1 MQHDQDEI
9 REVSIELGQ
18 IKKQHDDVKKLVIA
32 KQDDLEKIKKEI
44 ESLGVQ
50 EQTAEGPVFQ
60 IKSRLEQLEEC
71 LDTTKL
77 KIDEETLQK
86 YCYSHM
92 LERMKK
98 DFIATKIY
106 AADLQSSLKSKN
118 QILEIENSKSQ
129 RTKEE
134 RLQSKSTF
142 DSLMRNIELE
152 QKERKK
158 RIEELQECIK
168 NKEESVQRRIERQK
182 RNQDIAEAA
191 ANENKDSS
199 ELKMRE
205 SLYIQRLWNAFM
217 RKKMEKEMKE
227 SFVIDDAFKSI
238 KTATGVTD
246 VQEMVRK
253 FLTREQT
260 YSQLLMNVSESER
273 SIDKLKKDNEELRGR
288 LHELKIDAGE
298 NGSGNGMMDEEII
311 ELNQTLANVQKDYS
325 LLQEKFKKI
334 NIVNDQVSSWSK
346 KVYSKFSTLIQ
357 GSDGTVK
364 PGTDIVQIFKGMNTV
379 VVGELDKIME
389 RARQNEGEDANMNF
403 GEVFDDFEHKDFT
416 AKNVRVRPISG
427 FTHGDETRD
436 GRQSNISKGNTEG
449 NDEGEDN
456 YNRLAALELEDQRKA
471 IKTKH
476 REALEEIRRKQAQ
489 AAKEAEAK
497 KAKQ

>member
-1 MQHDQDEI
+1 
-9 REVSIELGQ
+9 
-18 IKKQHDDVKKLVIA
+18 
-32 KQDDLEKIKKEI
+32 
-44 ESLGVQ
+44 
-50 EQTAEGPVFQ
+50 
-60 IKSRLEQLEEC
+60 
-71 LDTTKL
+71 
-77 KIDEETLQK
+77 
-86 YCYSHM
+86 
-92 LERMKK
+92 MK
-98 DFIATKIY
+98 
-106 AADLQSSLKSKN
+106 
-118 QILEIENSKSQ
+118 
-129 RTKEE
+129 
-134 RLQSKSTF
+134 
-142 DSLMRNIELE
+142 NIELE

-205 SLYIQRLWNAFM
+205 SLQIQRLWNAFM

-227 SFVIDDAFKSI
+227 SGTIDEAFKAI

-260 YSQLLMNVSESER
+260 YTQLLMNVSESER

-298 NGSGNGMMDEEII
+298 NGAAGAGFQDEEII
-311 ELNQTLANVQKDYS
+311 ELNATLANVQKDYS

-346 KVYSKFSTLIQ
+346 KVFGKFSTLIEGAQ
-357 GSDGTVK
+357 QHQVG
-364 PGTDIVQIFKGMNTV
+364 PATDIVQIFKGMNLV
-379 VVGELDKIME
+379 VVKELDKILE
-389 RARQNEGEDANMNF
+389 KQKQEGGDDHNMNY

-436 GRQSNISKGNTEG
+436 GRQSNISKGNNEG
-449 NDEGEDN
+449 NDDGEDN
-456 YNRLAALELEDQRKA
+456 YNKLAALELEDQRKA
-471 IKTKH
+471 IKNKH
-476 REALEEIRRKQAQ
+476 REALEEIRRKQAL

>member
-86 YCYSHM
+86 YSFSHM
-92 LERMKK
+92 LERMKR

-106 AADLQSSLKSKN
+106 AAELQSSIKSKQ

-217 RKKMEKEMKE
+217 RKKMEKEMKD
-227 SFVIDDAFKSI
+227 SSVIDDAFKSI

-273 SIDKLKKDNEELRGR
+273 SIDKLKRDNEELRGR

-298 NGSGNGMMDEEII
+298 NGSGNGMMDEEIMD
-311 ELNQTLANVQKDYS
+311 LNQTLQNVQKDYS

-357 GSDGTVK
+357 GTDGTVK

-379 VVGELDKIME
+379 VISELDKIME
-389 RARQNEGEDANMNF
+389 RARQNEGEDANMNY

-449 NDEGEDN
+449 NDDGEDN
-456 YNRLAALELEDQRKA
+456 YNRLAANELEDQRKA

>member
-1 MQHDQDEI
+1 LEPANNATAMQHDQDEI
-9 REVSIELGQ
+9 REVSVELSQ
-18 IKKQHDDVKKLVIA
+18 IKKQHDDVKKLAIA
-32 KQDDLEKIKKEI
+32 KQEELEKVKKEI

-60 IKSRLEQLEEC
+60 VKSRLEQLEEA

-77 KIDEETLQK
+77 KIDEENLAK
-86 YCYSHM
+86 FSYSYM

-98 DFIATKIY
+98 DFIATKI
-106 AADLQSSLKSKN
+106 QSSEYETSLKSKN
-118 QILEIENSKSQ
+118 QIHDLESQKSQ

-142 DSLMRNIELE
+142 DSLMKNIELE

-158 RIEELQECIK
+158 RIEELQDCIK

-227 SFVIDDAFKSI
+227 SSNIDEAFKSI

-273 SIDKLKKDNEELRGR
+273 HIDKLKKDNEELRGR
-288 LHELKIDAGE
+288 LHELKIDSGE
-298 NGSGNGMMDEEII
+298 ANGGSGAGIMDDDII
-311 ELNQTLANVQKDYS
+311 ELNQNLANVQKDYS
-325 LLQEKFKKI
+325 
-334 NIVNDQVSSWSK
+334 
-346 KVYSKFSTLIQ
+346 
-357 GSDGTVK
+357 
-364 PGTDIVQIFKGMNTV
+364 
-379 VVGELDKIME
+379 
-389 RARQNEGEDANMNF
+389 
-403 GEVFDDFEHKDFT
+403 
-416 AKNVRVRPISG
+416 
-427 FTHGDETRD
+427 
-436 GRQSNISKGNTEG
+436 
-449 NDEGEDN
+449 
-456 YNRLAALELEDQRKA
+456 
-471 IKTKH
+471 
-476 REALEEIRRKQAQ
+476 
-489 AAKEAEAK
+489 
-497 KAKQ
+497 

>member
-1 MQHDQDEI
+1 MNDGSSTFVEQNTLLEPANNATAMQHDQDEI

-44 ESLGVQ
+44 ESLGIQ
-50 EQTAEGPVFQ
+50 EQTADGPVFQ

-86 YCYSHM
+86 YSFSHM
-92 LERMKK
+92 LERMKR

-106 AADLQSSLKSKN
+106 AAELQSSIKSKQ

-205 SLYIQRLWNAFM
+205 SLYI
-217 RKKMEKEMKE
+217 
-227 SFVIDDAFKSI
+227 
-238 KTATGVTD
+238 
-246 VQEMVRK
+246 
-253 FLTREQT
+253 
-260 YSQLLMNVSESER
+260 
-273 SIDKLKKDNEELRGR
+273 
-288 LHELKIDAGE
+288 
-298 NGSGNGMMDEEII
+298 
-311 ELNQTLANVQKDYS
+311 
-325 LLQEKFKKI
+325 
-334 NIVNDQVSSWSK
+334 
-346 KVYSKFSTLIQ
+346 
-357 GSDGTVK
+357 
-364 PGTDIVQIFKGMNTV
+364 
-379 VVGELDKIME
+379 
-389 RARQNEGEDANMNF
+389 
-403 GEVFDDFEHKDFT
+403 
-416 AKNVRVRPISG
+416 
-427 FTHGDETRD
+427 
-436 GRQSNISKGNTEG
+436 
-449 NDEGEDN
+449 
-456 YNRLAALELEDQRKA
+456 
-471 IKTKH
+471 
-476 REALEEIRRKQAQ
+476 
-489 AAKEAEAK
+489 
-497 KAKQ
+497 